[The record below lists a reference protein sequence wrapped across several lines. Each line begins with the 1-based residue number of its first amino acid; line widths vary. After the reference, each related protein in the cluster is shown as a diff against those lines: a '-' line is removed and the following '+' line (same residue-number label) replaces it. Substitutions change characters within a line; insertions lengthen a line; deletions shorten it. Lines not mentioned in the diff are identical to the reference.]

1 MKRRY
6 AGFGSTRITTGT
18 DVFCRWWRTPATS
31 LSDMKNVGP
40 KLAAVG
46 GIALFAL
53 ASAAPALADLQRHH
67 SRHQWHDHK
76 PHQWQDRWRHRNRP
90 RIGSDR
96 RRYRYFGAEPDRYF
110 GVGPGSYEC
119 YGFDCNW

>member
-1 MKRRY
+1 
-6 AGFGSTRITTGT
+6 
-18 DVFCRWWRTPATS
+18 
-31 LSDMKNVGP
+31 MKNVGP

-90 RIGSDR
+90 RIDSDR